1 LTPVRIGS
9 VYSGIAGLELG
20 LLAAFAEAG
29 IGTQVA
35 WQIEIEPFC
44 LKVLEKHFPDTT
56 RYGDVSEVNFPPS
69 VDVLCGGFACQDVSS
84 AGLGK
89 GLGMETRSGFTLH
102 HLLRLI
108 DETKANYLVIEN
120 VASGTKRWLPRVVQ
134 ELRDRGYRPYAI
146 PLSASDVGAPHR
158 RARVFVVAQRKV
170 AQQQQQ
176 GLEVGS
182 VESARK
188 ELQASERSGALVP
201 DPVGTILRE
210 QSRRRSGSSGS
221 CKAQSGELGEVV
233 ADDDDERRQGQRRG
247 GVLDGERKALGHDVD
262 GCDVAAGR
270 RSTEPRMVLPADG
283 LPFDVAG
290 HRWPAGRGI
299 AQEVFEEPRVIEG
312 PCKNRPAKL
321 RALGNAVVPQC
332 SLVVGRALLALM
344 YDTRT

>member
-1 LTPVRIGS
+1 MISVGS

-29 IGTQVA
+29 IGAQVA

-44 LKVLEKHFPDTT
+44 SKVLDKHFPETL
-56 RYGDVSEVNFPPS
+56 RYSDVSEVNFPPS

-108 DETKANYLVIEN
+108 DETKAKYLVIEN

-158 RARVFVVAQRKV
+158 RARVFVVAKRNV

-201 DPVGTILRE
+201 DPVVVRE
-210 QSRRRSGSSGS
+210 QSRRWSGSSGS
-221 CKAQSGELGEVV
+221 CKAQSGELGETL

-247 GVLDGERKALGHDVD
+247 GVLEGERKALGHDVD
-262 GCDVAAGR
+262 GCDVAAGWR
-270 RSTEPRMVLPADG
+270 PTEPRVGLPADG

-299 AQEVFEEPRVIEG
+299 AQEAFEEPRVIEG

-332 SLVVGRALLALM
+332 SLVVGRALLGVMGL
-344 YDTRT
+344 